1 MKKSILLPLMTVFV
15 AFLAGYCRTVQ
26 LAEAKDPLTLLFVPQ
41 ASETLLLMGIVLG
54 FTLVLG
60 GFLYAGGRDLPNY
73 TYTVYCPSLLFV
85 STVVTG
91 SLFFVL
97 SILVGLMDIKSLY
110 DAHLLTVQQ
119 GNTASFDF
127 PLTTLVTMI
136 LVMMAGSVMMYLGK
150 QAYRGEF
157 LKECWLTT
165 IPAYLATARL
175 MVYYRNY
182 GAVTNFQDCFY
193 PIMGSLT
200 LVLALYHLCATAYI
214 DARPRKIIFFSLVSV
229 VFSAVNLAS
238 GESLY
243 DNMLSLGFS
252 LYMLAFSGAVLQNT
266 YCSREDYRTP
276 PVSNH
281 PKKTD
286 PPMGAVS

>member
-1 MKKSILLPLMTVFV
+1 MKKSILLPLMTVLISFM
-15 AFLAGYCRTVQ
+15 AWLLRLQQ
-26 LAEAKDPLTLLFVPQ
+26 LNNVKDPVTLLYNPQ
-41 ASETLLLMGIVLG
+41 AGETIVLMSLIFG

-60 GFLYAGGRDLPNY
+60 GFLYVGGRDLPNY
-73 TYTVYCPSLLFV
+73 TYTVYCPSIFFV
-85 STVVTG
+85 CTVVTG

-97 SILVGLMDIKSLY
+97 SILVGLMDIRSLY
-110 DAHLLTVQQ
+110 ETHLAT
-119 GNTASFDF
+119 GASSSDFEF
-127 PLTTLVTMI
+127 PLGTLVTMI
-136 LVMMAGSVMMYLGK
+136 LVAMAGSVMLYLGK

-175 MVYYRNY
+175 MIYYRNY
-182 GAVTNFQDCFY
+182 GAMTNFQDCFY
-193 PIMGSLT
+193 PIFGSLA
-200 LVLALYHLCATAYI
+200 LALALYHLCATAYI

-243 DNMLSLGFS
+243 DNMLSLGFC
-252 LYMLAFSGAVLQNT
+252 LYMLAFAAAVLQNT

-276 PVSNH
+276 P
-281 PKKTD
+281 PPEKTNIQT
-286 PPMGAVS
+286 A